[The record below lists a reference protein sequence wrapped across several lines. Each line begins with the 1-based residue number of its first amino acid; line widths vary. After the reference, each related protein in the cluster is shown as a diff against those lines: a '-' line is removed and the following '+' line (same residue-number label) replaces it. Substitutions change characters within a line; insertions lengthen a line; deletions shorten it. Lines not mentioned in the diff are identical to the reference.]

1 MTTRYTNLPDN
12 KEKTFGGAYSVHD
25 IETCKT
31 RDSAVLEY
39 ISLQTKLNHN
49 EIKNK
54 YLSTYKNWMF
64 SSHPKIIGW
73 QDYNELC
80 FTQGTTE
87 AFAQFYLRYRESKRL
102 RLAKGEYFYNQMMK
116 GLWFKNKFAWLD
128 EDQISSNDVV
138 LISVPFSDTGAV
150 PNYLEKILTECD
162 EKNVPVMLDLAYI
175 NLAIDQQI
183 DLTHKCIEYI
193 VSSLS
198 KVFPVE
204 LYRIG
209 IRMQR
214 KKFEDQLYVVNEK
227 NYNYLNLL
235 SAYVGTK
242 LMEKYP
248 ADYIFKKYRDKQ
260 IFICN
265 KLNLKPSPCVYF
277 GIDQNK
283 KFQEYN
289 RGTTSNRLCFSRIW
303 DGRMAYEQS

>member
-1 MTTRYTNLPDN
+1 MATREIQYFFHPRTGSFSYVVADIDTLEAIIIDPVADYD
-12 KEKTFGGAYSVHD
+12 EVQDEVSYDSVNEIIDH
-25 IETCKT
+25 IKK
-31 RDSAVLEY
+31 RHLHPMAVLETHIDDDHFSGCFYLGQQLDTPVY
-39 ISLQTKLNHN
+39 IST
-49 EIKNK
+49 
-54 YLSTYKNWMF
+54 
-64 SSHPKIIGW
+64 
-73 QDYNELC
+73 C
-80 FTQGTTE
+80 
-87 AFAQFYLRYRESKRL
+87 
-102 RLAKGEYFYNQMMK
+102 
-116 GLWFKNKFAWLD
+116 
-128 EDQISSNDVV
+128 
-138 LISVPFSDTGAV
+138 
-150 PNYLEKILTECD
+150 CD